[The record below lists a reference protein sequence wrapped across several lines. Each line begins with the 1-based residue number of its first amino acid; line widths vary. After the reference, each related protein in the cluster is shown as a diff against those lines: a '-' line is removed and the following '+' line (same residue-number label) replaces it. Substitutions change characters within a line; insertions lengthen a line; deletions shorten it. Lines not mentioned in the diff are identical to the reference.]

1 MNVSEHARILSAY
14 LSRLTRKDLEAIMEA
29 EARWHYAAWN
39 HSSSEAVALQNEFNG
54 VVLEAVGNLLTYDRQ
69 NITTIVTKIV
79 NREVTA

>member
-1 MNVSEHARILSAY
+1 MNVSEHSRILSAY

-54 VVLEAVGNLLTYDRQ
+54 VVLEAVGNLLTYDKK

>member
-29 EARWHYAAWN
+29 EARWHHAAWN

-69 NITTIVTKIV
+69 NITNIVTKIV